1 MAEIVSLAR
10 FTVPLGQQEIEVQQ
24 IEHVEGGMPLMRLR
38 IREGKRFT
46 IFDIDPVTAGAL
58 GAVLQQWASSK
69 GTRA

>member
-1 MAEIVSLAR
+1 MAETVSLAR

-38 IREGKRFT
+38 IREGKWFT

-58 GAVLQQWASSK
+58 GAVLQQWASDK

>member
-58 GAVLQQWASSK
+58 GAVLQQWASDK
-69 GTRA
+69 GPQP

>member
-58 GAVLQQWASSK
+58 GAVLQQWASDK
-69 GTRA
+69 GPRA

>member
-46 IFDIDPVTAGAL
+46 IFDIDPVTASAL
-58 GAVLQQWASSK
+58 AAVLQQWATEQ
-69 GTRA
+69 GPRT

>member
-1 MAEIVSLAR
+1 MAETVSLAR

-46 IFDIDPVTAGAL
+46 IFDIDPVTAGSLA
-58 GAVLQQWASSK
+58 AVLQQWAVAQ
-69 GTRA
+69 GVGP